1 MELIMTEY
9 RLLEQIQDIKE
20 LVGCSKAKK
29 LMTIKDVAD
38 YTCLSVTTIGRAVI
52 MGGLKVMRTKGKLL
66 FRISDVSRWLNG

>member
-20 LVGCSKAKK
+20 LIGGSKVKK

-38 YTCLSVTTIGRAVI
+38 YTCLSVTTIRRAVR

-66 FRISDVSRWLNG
+66 FRISDVNRWLNG

>member
-20 LVGCSKAKK
+20 LIGCSKAKK

-38 YTCLSVTTIGRAVI
+38 YTCLSVTTIRRAVR

-66 FRISDVSRWLNG
+66 FRISDVNRWLNG

>member
-20 LVGCSKAKK
+20 LIGGSKAKK

-38 YTCLSVTTIGRAVI
+38 YTCLSVTTIRRAVR
-52 MGGLKVMRTKGKLL
+52 MGGLKVMRTKGKML
-66 FRISDVSRWLNG
+66 FRIRDVNRWLNG